1 MYSNGCFS
9 CCGMCL
15 SMSGKGRTFEFDC
28 VHSNLRLCEQRQQV
42 TNLWFTSDE
51 LLGAFSGSTGFTEIN
66 FSLPR
71 LRWNDKQKVPKLSRW
86 HQKLRSEPTIIEFV
100 WDLFLMS
107 RKLLLCVSGLEDEV
121 KLQPHLLFCLHL
133 HLHLCCWSRTL
144 WLLCI
149 VVVLQRCK
157 KCFSAANFHCQWHKI
172 ESRPA

>member
-1 MYSNGCFS
+1 MAALAAVECV
-9 CCGMCL
+9 CPCL
-15 SMSGKGRTFEFDC
+15 GRGELW
-28 VHSNLRLCEQRQQV
+28 VWLRSPQFAALRAASAGHKY
-42 TNLWFTSDE
+42 LWFTSDE
-51 LLGAFSGSTGFTEIN
+51 LLGAFSGSTGFTEIS

-71 LRWNDKQKVPKLSRW
+71 MRWNNKQKVHKLSRW

-133 HLHLCCWSRTL
+133 HLCCWSRTL